1 MSNKT
6 FWKIVKPFLAYQ
18 PSMASDGFSIDK
30 DEDAITDE
38 KVLVEFLNENYRII
52 VEISPGDKPST
63 LRKCKDCAQDDATV
77 EEIKQ
82 NAVLIPMSK
91 KLKYQGFELAYVN
104 AKNINQIIKSV
115 NVNKAKG
122 PDGISAKFAKISADI
137 IIILQI
143 LSIRIFLIIRILK
156 MLKLQT

>member
-6 FWKIVKPFLAYQ
+6 FWKIVKPFLANQ
-18 PSMASDGFSIDK
+18 PCMASDGFSIDK
-30 DEDAITDE
+30 DEDAIADE

-52 VEISPGDKPST
+52 VEISPVKIVHRT
-63 LRKCKDCAQDDATV
+63 MLLLKKLY
-77 EEIKQ
+77 Q
-82 NAVLIPMSK
+82 NTVLIPVPK

-137 IIILQI
+137 IVILQI